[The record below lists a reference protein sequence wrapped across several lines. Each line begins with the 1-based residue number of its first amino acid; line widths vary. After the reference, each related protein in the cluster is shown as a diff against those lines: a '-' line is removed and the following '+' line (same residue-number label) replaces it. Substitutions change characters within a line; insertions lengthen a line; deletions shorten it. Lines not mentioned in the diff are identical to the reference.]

1 MEFKEGLTF
10 DDVLLV
16 PKYSDI
22 TSRSQTNLGTKLS
35 RNISINIPF
44 VSANMDTVTESS
56 MAVAMARAGGIG
68 IVHRFLTIKEQAN
81 EVLKVKRSGSV
92 IIENPYSIN
101 LEKSIQDAQEYAE
114 DKGVSGLLVVDSA
127 SKLVG
132 IVTERDLLFAN
143 TRGTINDI
151 MTKDVVTAKPGVTL
165 DEAKE
170 ILHKHRVEK
179 LPIVDDSG
187 IIKGLIT
194 SKDITNN
201 ADFPNAS
208 KDTKGR
214 PLVGAAVGVKGDF
227 LERSE
232 SLLESGVD
240 VLVVDIAHGH
250 SENAI
255 STVRNIKKAFPD
267 CELIAGNIATAQGA
281 EDLIKAGVDAVK
293 VGVGSGS
300 ICITRVITGSGVP
313 QLTAVMDCAKIGND
327 YGVPII
333 SDGGT
338 RTSGDATKALASGA
352 SSVMVGSMLGGTDE
366 SPGTVLTKNGKRFKV
381 YRGMASLAASIGR
394 KSKETGSLSF
404 DDDLNDYVAEGVE
417 AMVPYKGTVVDI
429 LKQLSGGVRSGL
441 SYCGAHTIPQMQENA
456 EFIKMSRAGFA
467 ESQPHDVS
475 LM

>member
-1 MEFKEGLTF
+1 LEFKEGLTF

-22 TSRSQTNLGTKLS
+22 TSRSQTNLSTKLS
-35 RNISINIPF
+35 RNISINLPF
-44 VSANMDTVTESS
+44 VSANMDTVTES
-56 MAVAMARAGGIG
+56 AMATTMARVGGIG
-68 IVHRFLTIKEQAN
+68 IIHRFLTIQEQAN

-92 IIENPYSIN
+92 MIENPYSIN
-101 LEKSIQDAQEYAE
+101 LEKSIKDAKEYAE
-114 DKGVSGLLVVDSA
+114 EKEISGLLVVDSA

-143 TRGTINDI
+143 SNGTIRDI

-179 LPIVDDSG
+179 LPIVDESG
-187 IIKGLIT
+187 IVKGLIS

-201 ADFPNAS
+201 TDFPNAS
-208 KDTKGR
+208 KDKKGR

-232 SLLESGVD
+232 SLLDAGAD

-250 SENAI
+250 SENAL

-267 CELIAGNIATAQGA
+267 CELIAGNIATAQGT

-327 YGVPII
+327 HGIPII